1 MRQNATFRLV
11 VPIGWFQET
20 EAMRLFHSA
29 GPLPR
34 KGISRRPARPLHAP
48 CRRGSRRL
56 PVPTL
61 RAEAAAARAAERRE
75 LGGGQ
80 TKAMSST
87 IGVDH
92 WVPELAVAP
101 PSLPPRRPR
110 AQYYR
115 PEQPVGG
122 SNSDAAIN
130 LRSMI
135 PEHCCASWIHAN
147 PPRSVQATGQTAS
160 PDDAPRAVADIGR
173 NGLRDSQNER
183 KAYGLLAPA
192 HTNNAFV
199 QMGVEAANK
208 MGLAYVVR
216 AFEPGAW
223 PGVLEL
229 PAPPTPST
237 SGAIKS
243 AKPEVCVPRRTM
255 ASKQRVQ
262 PLRSKMPVSSPCCTP
277 EKPKKARPTI
287 ESLIGMILAVCL
299 VTAIVAALLWPSAEH
314 DTGLA
319 RLSRRV
325 LGTHAAQGKG
335 PEKRNRSVKTL
346 LFPLA
351 GRNIESRQLL
361 RAYEQ
366 ELLRRGLGVST

>member
-1 MRQNATFRLV
+1 M
-11 VPIGWFQET
+11 
-20 EAMRLFHSA
+20 
-29 GPLPR
+29 
-34 KGISRRPARPLHAP
+34 
-48 CRRGSRRL
+48 
-56 PVPTL
+56 
-61 RAEAAAARAAERRE
+61 
-75 LGGGQ
+75 
-80 TKAMSST
+80 
-87 IGVDH
+87 
-92 WVPELAVAP
+92 PELAVAP
-101 PSLPPRRPR
+101 PKSLHDRRDDNACTPPPLPPRRPR
-110 AQYYR
+110 AQYLC

-122 SNSDAAIN
+122 SNSDAAICLTALVLSDHDLRCRIPERRAVPGAIFTTDQVLSEN
-130 LRSMI
+130 DMRSMI
-135 PEHCCASWIHAN
+135 PKHCCASWIHAN

-287 ESLIGMILAVCL
+287 ESLIGMALAVCL

>member
-1 MRQNATFRLV
+1 
-11 VPIGWFQET
+11 
-20 EAMRLFHSA
+20 
-29 GPLPR
+29 
-34 KGISRRPARPLHAP
+34 
-48 CRRGSRRL
+48 
-56 PVPTL
+56 
-61 RAEAAAARAAERRE
+61 
-75 LGGGQ
+75 
-80 TKAMSST
+80 MSST
-87 IGVDH
+87 TGVDP

-101 PSLPPRRPR
+101 PKSLHDRRDDNACTPPPLPPRRPC
-110 AQYYR
+110 AQYLC

-122 SNSDAAIN
+122 SNSDAAICLTALVLSDHD
-130 LRSMI
+130 LRCQIPERRAVPGAMIFTTDQVLSENDMRNMI
-135 PEHCCASWIHAN
+135 PKHCCASWIHAN
-147 PPRSVQATGQTAS
+147 PPHSVQATGQTAS